1 MKELSQD
8 EQYLT
13 NLLKNIFESSKI
25 NMSNDNYLGIDVLKK
40 LENEF
45 GSKLSLVSEDHIK
58 NVSATDGEV
67 IERILKNLDKNAD

>member
-1 MKELSQD
+1 
-8 EQYLT
+8 
-13 NLLKNIFESSKI
+13 
-25 NMSNDNYLGIDVLKK
+25 MSNDNYLGIDVLKK